1 MGAGGFKGRLN
12 IFDGLQTLENPAMR
26 RFLKLDS
33 STHGMIFVR
42 PNRDEL
48 HYPLQRWDVITQVR
62 DVPVDD

>member
-1 MGAGGFKGRLN
+1 
-12 IFDGLQTLENPAMR
+12 MR